1 MLGYFKQLD
10 QLLRGERTRT
20 DALSTGNFDLRLRTF
35 VPLAIGLGCTYGFFM
50 GWYAMA
56 QRWGGPPLS
65 STGVVES
72 GPAHAPSG
80 GWMQLV
86 ASVVK
91 VPALFLLTLV
101 VTFPSLYVFNALVGT
116 RLSFA
121 AVLRLLV
128 AAIVVN
134 LSVAA
139 SLGTILAF
147 FTLST
152 TSYHFMVLLN
162 VVLLAIS
169 GCVGLGFLLQ
179 TLKRLSPTGITVPLT
194 EDEEAAPPASAAN
207 TIFYV
212 WIFIYSLVGMQMG
225 WLLRPFIGKPDA
237 PFEWFRTRQG
247 NFFQGLFDNIQRM
260 IGS

>member
-35 VPLAIGLGCTYGFFM
+35 VPLAIALGCAYGFFM

-56 QRWGGPPLS
+56 QHWGGS
-65 STGVVES
+65 SASIVES

-86 ASVVK
+86 ACVVK
-91 VPALFLLTLV
+91 LPALFLLTLL

-162 VVLLAIS
+162 VILLAIS

-179 TLKRLSPTGITVPLT
+179 TLKRLSPTGITVPLN
-194 EDEEAAPPASAAN
+194 DEEESAPPASAAN